1 MPKFPS
7 DEWIKAFADELN
19 QSPEY
24 AEAAKNWEGD
34 VCYVVLPDGP
44 LKEPVYFY
52 TDPWHGHVRNAYMSR
67 EAPTKKAT
75 FVMSAPFSV
84 WRKLIE
90 GKLNPIPALAR
101 QQIKLE
107 GNLVKMMRTTKAVQA
122 TFECVTRVPTEF
134 LE

>member
-7 DEWIKAFADELN
+7 NEWIKAFADEMN
-19 QSPEY
+19 KSPEY
-24 AEAAKNWEGD
+24 AEANKNWEGD

-44 LKEPVYFY
+44 LREPVYFY
-52 TDPWHGHVRNAYMSR
+52 VDAWHGHVRNAYMSH
-67 EAPTKKAT
+67 EPPATKVA
-75 FVMSAPFSV
+75 FIMSAPYSV

-107 GNLVKMMRTTKAVQA
+107 GNLVKLMQTTKGAQA

-134 LE
+134 PE